1 MQQTGAWAL
10 RKSLSTPVGT
20 KTTSNQ
26 SLKPQP
32 FISNDHIMNDNIEN
46 EVQGNSNIKIGK
58 KQDLSISD
66 KTPQKTPNFKR
77 VSFSLKKN
85 ASSSQ
90 TPAIT
95 TENPTEQNRLEEIAS
110 QQSPN
115 VSPDKFSFT
124 VCCTSTQKNY
134 KILIKRKDVNKLKVS
149 KIKSNLFRV
158 VNIPVEEQALYAPCD
173 TLSVKPL
180 DDAVTGRMLDL
191 NENTILFLVHISQQ
205 DIFEQQ
211 MTANI
216 EAQQQRNGTILNP
229 SLETEFETTAT
240 ASIKDESMLQLSP
253 QMQTKKEEEPSQDYS
268 LIKDLSTVT
277 TTSEKNVPLNNST
290 KTMENLPKEVS
301 LSSMVTQES
310 TLEKERESMITLLK
324 NQFLE
329 EKMQLARKYAIEKKE
344 ILQKA
349 NEDRQELMMENTRLR
364 KELLQ
369 FANMST
375 VNPSTNHLVTS
386 IQQEEILKLQSILS
400 EHQQALIEKDKII
413 SKLEKE
419 ISNLKKA
426 AETDSQ
432 AWKNRL
438 ELEKQVSWNREKEMI
453 LKNWAEE
460 IEILKLSQQQ
470 ERIEAQNIID
480 QVETELQVAN
490 NKIECDRKFVESADL
505 ALETLKNQIAKL
517 SRGDYDTATLMM
529 EAAKEKALIEKRFND
544 LLISYSSL
552 RELMDEEV
560 KKRKQLHN
568 LVEDMKGNIRV
579 IVRLRPL
586 LEDEQPTDLM
596 QGRLEIKDD
605 NTIIV
610 ATQNFGSK
618 SHEFYKVLDENST
631 QEDVFEHVKPLIQSA
646 LDGYNL
652 CIFAYGQTGSGKTF
666 TIHGDKVQYG
676 LIQRTARYLYN
687 TLEKQTGARRETF
700 SISCSMVELYLDN
713 LYDLFDESVSLID
726 PQHRF
731 SNVTATQKK
740 KPQLRQSKNGK
751 MSVTN
756 CTEIMARTP
765 EELLTLIDEGNEAKQ
780 VFKTEMNDQSS
791 RSHTIFTIKLIIEGT
806 TQPNSL
812 NPNGKHYRKESKIAF
827 VDLAGSERVSK
838 SNSTGER
845 FKEAQ
850 HINKSLS
857 SLGDVIA
864 ALSAHQKHV
873 PYRNSKLTLML
884 QEMIGGNSKTL
895 MFANISPDRKSIS
908 ETISTLSFASRVK
921 CVQNHPILSRQVVA
935 TSNDDTSS
943 TCL

>member
-1 MQQTGAWAL
+1 MHQTGAWSL
-10 RKSLSTPVGT
+10 RKSVSTPIGT
-20 KTTSNQ
+20 KSMKSQSVVRVEPQTS
-26 SLKPQP
+26 
-32 FISNDHIMNDNIEN
+32 DMEN
-46 EVQGNSNIKIGK
+46 EVQGNSNLNHSTKF
-58 KQDLSISD
+58 QQSE

-85 ASSSQ
+85 NSPSQ
-90 TPAIT
+90 TSTDNLSEGTDPQLSSNIS
-95 TENPTEQNRLEEIAS
+95 TENN
-110 QQSPN
+110 
-115 VSPDKFSFT
+115 KFSFT
-124 VCCTSTQKNY
+124 VYCTSTQKNY
-134 KILIKRKDVNKLKVS
+134 KILIKHKDVSKLKVS

-158 VNIPVEEQALYAPCD
+158 VNIPVEEQALYASRDVLP
-173 TLSVKPL
+173 VKPL
-180 DDAVTGRMLDL
+180 DDTMTGRMLDL
-191 NENTILFLVHISQQ
+191 NENTVLFLVHVSQMEF
-205 DIFEQQ
+205 FEKQV
-211 MTANI
+211 TAKI
-216 EAQQQRNGTILNP
+216 EAQMEKPMSQRE
-229 SLETEFETTAT
+229 SSRAT
-240 ASIKDESMLQLSP
+240 SPTSIENEALLQRSP
-253 QMQTKKEEEPSQDYS
+253 QMQFDVQPPQELEVHQNE
-268 LIKDLSTVT
+268 LIKESPTVSTSSNLPPNNNLSNA
-277 TTSEKNVPLNNST
+277 SEKLPIDTSNISSTNVIQDSAF
-290 KTMENLPKEVS
+290 ENAVKH
-301 LSSMVTQES
+301 
-310 TLEKERESMITLLK
+310 LK

-329 EKMQLARKYAIEKKE
+329 EKMQLARKFAIEKKE

-349 NEDRQELMMENTRLR
+349 NEDRQELMTENTRLR

-369 FANMST
+369 VANVST
-375 VNPSTNHLVTS
+375 TNPSSRNLVTS
-386 IQQEEILKLQSILS
+386 IQQEEILRLQTTLS
-400 EHQQALIEKDKII
+400 ENQQILIEKDKII
-413 SKLEKE
+413 SKLETE
-419 ISNLKKA
+419 ISTLKKT
-426 AETDSQ
+426 AETESQ
-432 AWKNRL
+432 FWKNRL

-470 ERIEAQNIID
+470 ERIEAQNVID

-517 SRGDYDTATLMM
+517 TRGDYDTATLMM
-529 EAAKEKALIEKRFND
+529 EAAKEKALIEKKFND
-544 LLISYSSL
+544 LLISYTSL
-552 RELMDEEV
+552 RDLMDEEV

-605 NTIIV
+605 NTITV

-618 SHEFYKVLDENST
+618 NHEFYKVLDENAN

-666 TIHGDKVQYG
+666 TIHGDKTQHG
-676 LIQRTARYLYN
+676 LIQRAAEFLYN

-713 LYDLFDESVSLID
+713 LYDLFDESISGIE

-731 SNVTATQKK
+731 THVISTQKK

-756 CTEIMARTP
+756 CTEIIAHTP
-765 EELLTLIDEGNEAKQ
+765 KDLLDLIDAGNEAKQ
-780 VFKTEMNDQSS
+780 VYKTEMNDHSS
-791 RSHTIFTIKLIIEGT
+791 RSHTIFTIKLIIEGS

-864 ALSAHQKHV
+864 ALSVHQKHV

-921 CVQNHPILSRQVVA
+921 CVQNHPILSRQVVTA
-935 TSNDDTSS
+935 ISNNEETSS
-943 TCL
+943 TTTEL